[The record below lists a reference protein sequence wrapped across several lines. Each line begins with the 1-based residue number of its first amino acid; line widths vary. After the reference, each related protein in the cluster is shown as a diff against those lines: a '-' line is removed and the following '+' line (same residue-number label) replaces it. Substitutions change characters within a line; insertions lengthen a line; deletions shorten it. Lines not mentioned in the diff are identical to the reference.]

1 MEEMETITSV
11 SSQLFSIQTLPN
23 VGSELL
29 GIQENQKD
37 AEPRQK
43 EKGRW
48 YKTGVSRITRHSK
61 DTAQCRS
68 RITRHSR
75 GPKGRQFQK
84 QGRWRV
90 VQSQTNRCVEL
101 IIQHKNTAQCRSR
114 ITRHSGGPK
123 GRRAPSKEKG
133 SWYKTGVSR
142 ITRHSKYTVQCR
154 SRITRHS
161 RGPKGRQFQKQGVR
175 QVE

>member
-1 MEEMETITSV
+1 MQISVCARRFSSFYSAVEIGILELGIVIIEEMETITSV
-11 SSQLFSIQTLPN
+11 SSQLFSIKTLPN

-84 QGRWRV
+84 
-90 VQSQTNRCVEL
+90 
-101 IIQHKNTAQCRSR
+101 
-114 ITRHSGGPK
+114 
-123 GRRAPSKEKG
+123 
-133 SWYKTGVSR
+133 
-142 ITRHSKYTVQCR
+142 
-154 SRITRHS
+154 
-161 RGPKGRQFQKQGVR
+161 
-175 QVE
+175 

>member
-1 MEEMETITSV
+1 MRKKRNIRKIFLRAFLLRESSEKFCESISSFEGCPSADQCMCPSVFFILSSCRDRNIGIRVSRNRGNGTITSV
-11 SSQLFSIQTLPN
+11 SSQIFSIKTLPN

-61 DTAQCRS
+61 DT
-68 RITRHSR
+68 
-75 GPKGRQFQK
+75 
-84 QGRWRV
+84 V
-90 VQSQTNRCVEL
+90 
-101 IIQHKNTAQCRSR
+101 QCRSR

-123 GRRAPSKEKG
+123 GR
-133 SWYKTGVSR
+133 
-142 ITRHSKYTVQCR
+142 
-154 SRITRHS
+154 
-161 RGPKGRQFQKQGVR
+161 QFQK
-175 QVE
+175 

>member
-1 MEEMETITSV
+1 MRVILLLKDETNGSQCVPVGFLHLFSCRDRNIEVRVSSNRGNGTITSV
-11 SSQLFSIQTLPN
+11 SSQLFSIKTLPN

-84 QGRWRV
+84 
-90 VQSQTNRCVEL
+90 
-101 IIQHKNTAQCRSR
+101 
-114 ITRHSGGPK
+114 
-123 GRRAPSKEKG
+123 
-133 SWYKTGVSR
+133 
-142 ITRHSKYTVQCR
+142 
-154 SRITRHS
+154 
-161 RGPKGRQFQKQGVR
+161 
-175 QVE
+175 

>member
-1 MEEMETITSV
+1 MRAFLLFEGCPSADQCMCPSVFFVLFSCRDRNFGVRFSDNRGNETITSV
-11 SSQLFSIQTLPN
+11 SSQLFSIKTLPN

-29 GIQENQKD
+29 GIQKNQKD

-84 QGRWRV
+84 
-90 VQSQTNRCVEL
+90 
-101 IIQHKNTAQCRSR
+101 
-114 ITRHSGGPK
+114 
-123 GRRAPSKEKG
+123 
-133 SWYKTGVSR
+133 
-142 ITRHSKYTVQCR
+142 
-154 SRITRHS
+154 
-161 RGPKGRQFQKQGVR
+161 
-175 QVE
+175 